1 MEEKVLLLRK
11 WLLLD
16 TRHPDVTA
24 PTDYPEVSTGA
35 DLVVEDHHTTD
46 VVANDVTPV
55 DRRSYRDVL
64 IG

>member
-1 MEEKVLLLRK
+1 M
-11 WLLLD
+11 D

-24 PTDYPEVSTGA
+24 PADYPEVSTGA